1 MNKDTQ
7 KNNSIKSITPPLSK
21 VIRLPISKKEHEI
34 LIKEPKKFRRYVDEY
49 YLKHP
54 ELFPKEMERGYHLH
68 GYTRVSAKTGLKFR
82 RILIDPKNKA
92 TCYTICPSFI
102 MPYMRGETEEL
113 EKMLFLSQFGVPY
126 WALGKVLSATETPT
140 LKK

>member
-1 MNKDTQ
+1 MNTNTKE
-7 KNNSIKSITPPLSK
+7 NNSIKSITPPLSK
-21 VIRLPISKKEHEI
+21 VIRLPINKEEHEI
-34 LIKEPKKFRRYVDEY
+34 LIKEPNKFRRYVDEY

-54 ELFPKEMERGYHLH
+54 ELFPKEIEKGYHLY

-92 TCYTICPSFI
+92 TCYIICPSFI

-126 WALGKVLSATETPT
+126 
-140 LKK
+140 